1 MQIPKG
7 KLAAAGLGV
16 VTAVSSPTNYDLRF
30 NMGTSTGPQ
39 AFQAREQGSAGE
51 PFVITE
57 ALVDAKLEAVEAR
70 TETKFAQ
77 LFGKL
82 DLVVQG
88 LGDLKGEVGALSGKI
103 DTVDGHARTG
113 KREII
118 VAIVTTGLAAAAL
131 AWAGVQIFQGGL
143 SLSQGAFQAGMAA
156 QQGKTN
162 DQSQASAGSRGSQ
175 PVPKGT

>member
-77 LFGKL
+77 LMGKL
-82 DLVVQG
+82 DVLVEKVG
-88 LGDLKGEVGALSGKI
+88 AIATDVGELKGAVERVETK
-103 DTVDGHARTG
+103 TVNTR
-113 KREII
+113 II
-118 VAIVTTGLAAAAL
+118 IVTTVIGAAL
-131 AWAGVQIFQGGL
+131 TIVGL
-143 SLSQGAFQAGMAA
+143 TYGIIGYGHQVADTITAAFSAAQGA
-156 QQGKTN
+156 K
-162 DQSQASAGSRGSQ
+162 
-175 PVPKGT
+175 K